1 MPQSSQTNAAI
12 ATPAGGSLS
21 ISRTGNG
28 AVRTNELTA
37 LLGPARSWPLKAA
50 FAAVFAAALPTFY
63 FLHRHG
69 WLVLFT
75 DWISAH
81 GPTGALVF
89 AISYVVIAVL
99 LLAPSEF
106 MWITAGVLFGA
117 WAAPLV
123 LVSSVTESLIVFLL
137 SRYLL
142 RPKVRGLVE
151 NRPLLRA
158 IDAAIGSESWKV
170 GMLLRLNALVPFNF
184 QNYFFGATDMRL
196 VPFTIT
202 TLFGIMPLTTMY
214 VYLGTAGRSIAF
226 EEGWGTGNLSLL
238 FGGLAGMAV
247 VVYLVARKT
256 KQKLSE
262 ITDGRGELRAKPAG
276 MMWPFGDVGRFTP
289 QLEWLRTGRVRGSTA
304 DRG

>member
-1 MPQSSQTNAAI
+1 
-12 ATPAGGSLS
+12 
-21 ISRTGNG
+21 
-28 AVRTNELTA
+28 V
-37 LLGPARSWPLKAA
+37 
-50 FAAVFAAALPTFY
+50 
-63 FLHRHG
+63 
-69 WLVLFT
+69 
-75 DWISAH
+75 
-81 GPTGALVF
+81 
-89 AISYVVIAVL
+89 
-99 LLAPSEF
+99 
-106 MWITAGVLFGA
+106 
-117 WAAPLV
+117 
-123 LVSSVTESLIVFLL
+123 
-137 SRYLL
+137 RYLL
-142 RPKVRGLVE
+142 EK
-151 NRPLLRA
+151 RPLLRA

-226 EEGWGTGNLSLL
+226 EEGWRAGNLSLL

-262 ITDGRGELRAKPAG
+262 ITDGRGELRAKPAA
-276 MMWPFGDVGRFTP
+276 MLWPFSEVGRFTL

>member
-37 LLGPARSWPLKAA
+37 HLGPARSWPLKAA
-50 FAAVFAAALPTFY
+50 FAAALPTFY
-63 FLHRHG
+63 LLHRHG

-75 DWISAH
+75 DWIRAH

-158 IDAAIGSESWKV
+158 IDAAIGSE
-170 GMLLRLNALVPFNF
+170 
-184 QNYFFGATDMRL
+184 
-196 VPFTIT
+196 
-202 TLFGIMPLTTMY
+202 
-214 VYLGTAGRSIAF
+214 
-226 EEGWGTGNLSLL
+226 
-238 FGGLAGMAV
+238 
-247 VVYLVARKT
+247 
-256 KQKLSE
+256 
-262 ITDGRGELRAKPAG
+262 
-276 MMWPFGDVGRFTP
+276 
-289 QLEWLRTGRVRGSTA
+289 
-304 DRG
+304 